1 MKVGINMNPNFQFS
15 QSESIMSMQTIPFE
29 DKNYPIRTLTVLV
42 DGEEED
48 WVIGVK
54 SLLDDME
61 NSLSF
66 SKLIIDETIIF
77 YVDDEDINSPDL
89 AQIVS
94 ENIDIDHQFVCY
106 VD

>member
-1 MKVGINMNPNFQFS
+1 
-15 QSESIMSMQTIPFE
+15 
-29 DKNYPIRTLTVLV
+29 
-42 DGEEED
+42 
-48 WVIGVK
+48 
-54 SLLDDME
+54 ME